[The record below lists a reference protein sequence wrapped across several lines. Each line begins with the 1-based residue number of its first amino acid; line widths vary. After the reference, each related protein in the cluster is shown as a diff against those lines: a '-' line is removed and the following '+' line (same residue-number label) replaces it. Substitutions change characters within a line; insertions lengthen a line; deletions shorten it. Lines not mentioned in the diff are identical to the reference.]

1 MPLLHSP
8 PREVCL
14 LRVSAIG
21 DTCHVVPLLR
31 TLQHAWPEARFTWV
45 IGKLEA
51 KLMRL
56 LPEVDFITFD
66 KRAGLKGLLAT
77 RRELAARQFDLLL
90 HLQVAFRASLL
101 AQAVRAP
108 VKLGFDRARAREGQ
122 WWFTTHRT
130 APQGRVH
137 VLDSL
142 MAFATALGV
151 PAADPAVTEDDA
163 ANTAAGAEAT
173 NSTASPLRRGLQWN
187 LPLPADAVSY
197 ADSLVSP
204 GQRTLVISPCSSH
217 ALRNWRPE
225 RYAAVAEHAVRAHGM
240 QVIVCGGPSDLERG
254 MAAAICAAASVP
266 LVDQVGKD
274 TLPQLLALLG
284 RATAL
289 LTPDS
294 GPAHMATMVG
304 TPVIGLYAA
313 TNPERSGPY
322 LSGQWCVD
330 RYATAAR
337 QFRQSTPEALP
348 WTTKMEV
355 PGVMDLITVEDV
367 TARLDALMGVVG

>member
-108 VKLGFDRARAREGQ
+108 VKLGFDRDRAREGQ

-142 MAFATALGV
+142 MAFADTLGL
-151 PAADPAVTEDDA
+151 PT
-163 ANTAAGAEAT
+163 NTSNPTGGQPRT
-173 NSTASPLRRGLQWN
+173 GLQWN
-187 LPLPADAVSY
+187 LPLPPDATAYADA
-197 ADSLVSP
+197 LINP

-217 ALRNWRPE
+217 VLRNWRPE
-225 RYAAVAEHAVRAHGM
+225 RYAAVADHAVRVHGM
-240 QVIVCGGPSDLERG
+240 QVIVCGGPSELERG
-254 MAAAICAAASVP
+254 TAAAISAAATVP
-266 LVDQVGKD
+266 VQNQVGKD

-284 RATAL
+284 RATVL

-322 LSGQWCVD
+322 LSRQWSVD
-330 RYATAAR
+330 RYAAAAE
-337 QFRQSTPEALP
+337 QFLQATPNSLP
-348 WTTKMEV
+348 WTTKIER
-355 PGVMDLITVEDV
+355 PGVMDLITVDDV
-367 TARLDALMGVVG
+367 TERLDALLAVAH

>member
-108 VKLGFDRARAREGQ
+108 VKLGFDRDRAREGQ

-142 MAFATALGV
+142 MAFADTLGL
-151 PAADPAVTEDDA
+151 PT
-163 ANTAAGAEAT
+163 NTSNPTGGQPRT
-173 NSTASPLRRGLQWN
+173 GLQWN
-187 LPLPADAVSY
+187 LPLPPDATAYADA
-197 ADSLVSP
+197 LINP

-217 ALRNWRPE
+217 VLRNWRPE
-225 RYAAVAEHAVRAHGM
+225 RYAAIADHAVRVHGM
-240 QVIVCGGPSDLERG
+240 QVIVCGGPSELDRG
-254 MAAAICAAASVP
+254 TAAAISAAATVP
-266 LVDQVGKD
+266 VQNQVGKD

-284 RATAL
+284 RATVL

-304 TPVIGLYAA
+304 TPVVGLYAA

-322 LSGQWCVD
+322 LSRQWSVD
-330 RYATAAR
+330 RYAAAAA
-337 QFRQSTPEALP
+337 QFLHATPESLP
-348 WTTKMEV
+348 WTTKIER
-355 PGVMDLITVEDV
+355 PGVMDLITVADV
-367 TARLDALMGVVG
+367 TERLDALLAVTH

>member
-56 LPEVDFITFD
+56 LPEVNFITFD
-66 KRAGLKGLLAT
+66 KRAGSKGLLAT
-77 RRELAARQFDLLL
+77 RRELAAREFDLLL

-151 PAADPAVTEDDA
+151 PQPPR
-163 ANTAAGAEAT
+163 EA
-173 NSTASPLRRGLQWN
+173 LQWK
-187 LPLPADAVSY
+187 LPLPPDATAY
-197 ADSLVSP
+197 ATSLVAPS
-204 GQRTLVISPCSSH
+204 QRTLVISPCSSH
-217 ALRNWRPE
+217 ALRNWQPE

-240 QVIVCGGPSDLERG
+240 QVIVCGGPSELERS
-254 MAAAICAAASVP
+254 MAAAICAAAGVP
-266 LVDQVGKD
+266 IVNQVGKD

-322 LSGQWCVD
+322 LSRQWCVD

-348 WTTKMEV
+348 WTTKIEV
-355 PGVMDLITVEDV
+355 PGVMDLITVDDV
-367 TARLDALMGVVG
+367 TERLDALMGVVG

>member
-66 KRAGLKGLLAT
+66 KRAGLRGLLAT
-77 RRELAARQFDLLL
+77 RRELATRQFDLLL

-142 MAFATALGV
+142 MAFAGALGL
-151 PAADPAVTEDDA
+151 PAD
-163 ANTAAGAEAT
+163 
-173 NSTASPLRRGLQWN
+173 GLAWN
-187 LPLPADAVSY
+187 LPLPADAVAY
-197 ADSLVSP
+197 ADSLVPP

-225 RYAAVAEHAVRAHGM
+225 RYAAVADHAVRVHGM
-240 QVIVCGGPSDLERG
+240 QVIVCGGPSELERG
-254 MAAAICAAASVP
+254 MAAAIGAAAQVP
-266 LVDQVGKD
+266 VLNQVGKD

-284 RATAL
+284 RATVL

-313 TNPERSGPY
+313 TNPQRSGPY
-322 LSGQWCVD
+322 LSRQWCVD
-330 RYATAAR
+330 RYAAAAQ
-337 QFRQSTPEALP
+337 QFRHSTAEALP
-348 WTTKMEV
+348 WTTKIEA
-355 PGVMDLITVEDV
+355 PGVMDLIAVDDV
-367 TARLDALMGVVG
+367 TERLDALLASAVAPGAPTLGTAAD